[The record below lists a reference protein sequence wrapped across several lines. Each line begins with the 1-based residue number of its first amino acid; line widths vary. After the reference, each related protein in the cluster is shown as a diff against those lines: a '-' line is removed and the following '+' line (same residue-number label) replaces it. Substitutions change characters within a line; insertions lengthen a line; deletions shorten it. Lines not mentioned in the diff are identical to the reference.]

1 MLNYFSSAESL
12 GIPVCNN
19 NGAGLVTFSADR
31 GHHFTGDLTEQLDH
45 EERGHV
51 ELG

>member
-1 MLNYFSSAESL
+1 MWNHFSTMESL
-12 GIPVCNN
+12 GILVCNN
-19 NGAGLVTFSADR
+19 GVGLVTFSVDR
-31 GHHFTGDLTEQLDH
+31 GHHFTGDLTEQLDQ